1 MFANESL
8 ALEIP
13 ERLNALCADKKAQI
27 TGERLTGQII
37 HLCKCQLK
45 WSDAFITLLIIVNK
59 AEIVTGSYQLA
70 LKYDLFSYHYL
81 NERKKGMPP
90 GTSSVYKRVNVT

>member
-1 MFANESL
+1 MRAWL
-8 ALEIP
+8 LQIP

-59 AEIVTGSYQLA
+59 AGIMTGSYQLA
-70 LKYDLFSYHYL
+70 LKYDLFCYHYL

-90 GTSSVYKRVNVT
+90 GTLSVYKRVNVT

>member
-1 MFANESL
+1 MRAWRPQ
-8 ALEIP
+8 IP

-27 TGERLTGQII
+27 TREELTGQII

-59 AEIVTGSYQLA
+59 GGIVTGSYQLA
-70 LKYDLFSYHYL
+70 LKYDLLSYYYL
-81 NERKKGMPP
+81 NEREKGIAT
-90 GTSSVYKRVNVT
+90 GDFVGV